1 MELPVGAEK
10 IWLPP
15 FIVQENH
22 HNVIY
27 QGKLERVQRSAYD
40 FFFGKDSKRSIV
52 YNLMLDR
59 VVSANEM
66 YGDTFGGEIIFS
78 EEDPDKIAIEL
89 YRIEDIPPM
98 AWRIIHQLFFR
109 KPAYI
114 FGLVGPISYANRVKG
129 IQECIQHLLGI
140 TSELY
145 LTVEYNQ
152 DDNCQQPGR
161 IAYTKQIYPETPEKD
176 GSDEFS
182 DADSEEIWFPSE
194 EPKQG
199 E

>member
-1 MELPVGAEK
+1 MELPIGAEK

-22 HNVIY
+22 RDVIY
-27 QGKLERVQRSAYD
+27 QGKLELVQSNATD
-40 FFFGKDSKRSIV
+40 FFFGKDSQRSVV

-66 YGDTFGGEIIFS
+66 YGDTFGGEIIFAA
-78 EEDPDKIAIEL
+78 EDPKKIAIEL
-89 YRIEDIPPM
+89 YRVEDIPPM

-114 FGLVGPISYANRVKG
+114 FGLVGPVDYTTQVKG

-145 LTVEYNQ
+145 LTVEYSQN
-152 DDNCQQPGR
+152 NNYQQPGR
-161 IAYTKQIYPETPEKD
+161 MTYTKQIYPEVPEKD
-176 GSDEFS
+176 ELDT
-182 DADSEEIWFPSE
+182 DSEEIWFPPE
-194 EPKQG
+194 EPEQSK
-199 E
+199 

>member
-1 MELPVGAEK
+1 MELPIGAEK

-22 HNVIY
+22 RDVIY
-27 QGKLERVQRSAYD
+27 QGKLELVQRDATD
-40 FFFGKDSKRSIV
+40 FFFGEGSQRSLV

-78 EEDPDKIAIEL
+78 SEDPEKIAIEL

-114 FGLVGPISYANRVKG
+114 FGLVGPVDYTMQVKG

-152 DDNCQQPGR
+152 NNNYQQPGR
-161 IAYTKQIYPETPEKD
+161 MAYTKQIYPEVPEKD
-176 GSDEFS
+176 ELGT
-182 DADSEEIWFPSE
+182 DSEEIWFPPE
-194 EPKQG
+194 EPEQSK
-199 E
+199 

>member
-1 MELPVGAEK
+1 MELPIGAEK
-10 IWLPP
+10 IWLSP

-22 HNVIY
+22 RDVIY
-27 QGKLERVQRSAYD
+27 QGKLELVQRGAHD
-40 FFFGKDSKRSIV
+40 FFFGKGSQRSLV

-66 YGDTFGGEIIFS
+66 YGDTFGGEIIFAA
-78 EEDPDKIAIEL
+78 EDPEKIAIEL

-114 FGLVGPISYANRVKG
+114 FGLVGPVDYTTRVKG

-140 TSELY
+140 TNELY
-145 LTVEYNQ
+145 LTVEYSQN
-152 DDNCQQPGR
+152 NNYQQPGR
-161 IAYTKQIYPETPEKD
+161 MTYTKQIYPEVPEKD
-176 GSDEFS
+176 ELGT
-182 DADSEEIWFPSE
+182 DSEEIWFPPE
-194 EPKQG
+194 EPEQSK
-199 E
+199 